1 MKSASRV
8 LSAVVATSLLA
19 LSACGDDGGNSDGGG
34 ASCGEVAACGGDPT
48 GSWSIDDACFDASMF
63 QVPIEGCDAELDSSG
78 LDVSGH
84 AEFRADG
91 TYVMTATLQGQ
102 IRVNLPPACLTQEG
116 TTSTCAQLDEQLEQ
130 VAAQGDS
137 PFVAAECSSA
147 GADCA
152 CAMTIAGMAS
162 TDRGTW
168 SVSGSTLTTE
178 AEGEDPEAAPF
189 CAQGS
194 SLTMGIST
202 SAGGNAS
209 GPLKTYLK
217 FTKE

>member
-8 LSAVVATSLLA
+8 CSAVIVTSLLA

-48 GSWSIDDACFDASMF
+48 GSWTIDDACFDVSMF
-63 QVPIEGCDAELDSSG
+63 QVPIEGCDAELDASG
-78 LDVSGH
+78 LDASGH

-91 TYVMTATLQGQ
+91 TYVMTATLQGS
-102 IRVNLPPACLTQEG
+102 IRMIAPPACLTHEG
-116 TTSTCAQLDEQLEQ
+116 TTITCAQLHEQLEQ
-130 VAAQGDS
+130 FAAQDDS
-137 PFVAAECSSA
+137 PFVGVECSSV
-147 GADCA
+147 GSDCA

-194 SLTMGIST
+194 SLTMGMPT
-202 SAGGNAS
+202 SAGENAS
-209 GPLKTYLK
+209 GPSKSYLK